1 MTKKMLEKQE
11 EDPQQIL
18 IKVPEVGIDEVGRGA
33 VFGPVFS
40 AVVILTEKN
49 RYILKKLGVEDSKK
63 LTPKKRKLLLPKIL
77 LLSSDYGIGQSS
89 AREIDKIGIRC
100 ATELSMIRAL
110 KKLKEKPSEIIIDG
124 PLPLRQWNGIQKNI
138 ISGDSKFISIA
149 SASIVAK
156 VSRDNLMERLEKIYS
171 GYLIFKNK
179 GYGTREH
186 LSIIKENGITNLHR
200 KSFLKNQILSSS
212 DQSKKSLTNC
222 C

>member
-1 MTKKMLEKQE
+1 MN
-11 EDPQQIL
+11 
-18 IKVPEVGIDEVGRGA
+18 KVSEVGIDEVGRGA

-40 AVVILTEKN
+40 AVVVLTKKN
-49 RYILKKLGVEDSKK
+49 KFTLKEIGVTDSKK
-63 LTPKKRKLLLPKIL
+63 LTSKKRKLLFQKIL

-89 AREIDKIGIRC
+89 VREIDKYGIRF

-110 KKLKEKPSEIIIDG
+110 KKLKEKPNELIIDG
-124 PLPLRQWNGIQKNI
+124 PLLLRPWKGIQKNI
-138 ISGDSKFISIA
+138 VSGDSKFTSVA

-156 VSRDNLMERLEKIYS
+156 VCRDSLMERLEKKYS

-200 KSFLKNQILSSS
+200 KSFLK
-212 DQSKKSLTNC
+212 KSYLI
-222 C
+222 